1 MGSWVTGPVLID
13 NSAWARLANASLPQA
28 RADEIADAVEAGLV
42 YVSLPFLLEA
52 GYSARNAGDHRI
64 LMSELRALPYA
75 EIDAEVEHRAVDA
88 QSQLAR
94 AGHHRMPPVDLLLS
108 ALAQRHSL
116 GILHYDR
123 DFDIVR
129 AKTDL
134 AFDGVWLAKA
144 GSL

>member
-1 MGSWVTGPVLID
+1 MGSWVTGPVLMD

-28 RADEIADAVEAGLV
+28 RVDELADAVEAGLV

-52 GYSARNAGDHRI
+52 GYSARNAGDHRA
-64 LMSELRALPYA
+64 LMSELRALPHA
-75 EIDAEVEHRAVDA
+75 EIDAEVERRAVDA

-108 ALAQRHSL
+108 ALAERHSL

-123 DFDIVR
+123 DYDIVR
-129 AKTDL
+129 AKTDV
-134 AFDGVWLAKA
+134 AFDSVWLAKA